1 MQISEA
7 IIHHIEKKRH
17 DIAPPVATRSSRLPI
32 DARLTAMVNDIL
44 QIYGRTV
51 SGYGTFNTDRT
62 VHTFPNLLHAYTSQ
76 SEDFILFTQN
86 ASRLI
91 RSKMARLPLATGG
104 YPLFLRFTNQ
114 GQDWVLIAMLKL
126 KAGTGINQS
135 TLDLSDT
142 LSFDVSHLHE
152 AVRVNIQKWQSDD
165 QPYLSFVKK
174 KRSSN
179 QEVSHYFLDALGCTD
194 YTDSKAN
201 TATVLSALTDY
212 CDDNKL
218 TPEQR
223 VEARRRTY
231 EYCEEKNKAGEPV
244 NLSSL
249 SSRIND
255 QDPDLFSNY
264 VRDGDYEIG
273 ETFEPNRD
281 VYSRLK
287 RIKGRVGNTNV
298 SFDVVDI
305 QSGNIDLDRSNNL
318 IIRNVPATLAAEIRQ
333 HQIQTTVKT

>member
-1 MQISEA
+1 MQILDA
-7 IIHHIEKKRH
+7 IIHHIEKDRH
-17 DIAPPVATRSSRLPI
+17 GIAHPVVTRSSQLPI
-32 DARLTAMVNDIL
+32 DDRLIAMTNDIL
-44 QIYGRTV
+44 KIYGRTV
-51 SGYGTFNTDRT
+51 SGYGTFNSDRK
-62 VHTFPNLLHAYTSQ
+62 VYTFPDLLNAYTTKR
-76 SEDFILFTQN
+76 EDFILFTQS

-91 RSKMARLPLATGG
+91 RTTMARVPLATGG

-152 AVRVNIQKWQSDD
+152 AVRINIQKWQSDD

-174 KRSSN
+174 KRSSS
-179 QEVSHYFLDALGCTD
+179 QEISHYFLDALGCTD

-212 CDDNKL
+212 CEDHKM

-223 VEARRRTY
+223 IEARRRTY
-231 EYCEEKNKAGEPV
+231 EYCEEKNKVGEPV

-255 QDPDLFSNY
+255 QEPESFSNY

-305 QSGNIDLDRSNNL
+305 QSGNIDLDKSNNL

-333 HQIQTTVKT
+333 HQIKITVKT

>member
-1 MQISEA
+1 MQIREA
-7 IIHHIEKKRH
+7 IIHHIEKQRNE
-17 DIAPPVATRSSRLPI
+17 IAGPVATRDTQLPI
-32 DARLTAMVNDIL
+32 DERLTAMVNDIL
-44 QIYGRTV
+44 QIYGRSV
-51 SGYGTFNTDRT
+51 SGYGTFNPDRT
-62 VHTFPNLLHAYTSQ
+62 VYTFPSLLDGYTS
-76 SEDFILFTQN
+76 ERENFIPFTQDVT
-86 ASRLI
+86 RLI

-152 AVRVNIQKWQSDD
+152 AVRININKWQNDE

-174 KRSSN
+174 RAGN
-179 QEVSHYFLDALGCTD
+179 QDVSHYFLDALGCTD

-201 TATVLSALTDY
+201 TVIILEALSDY
-212 CDDNKL
+212 CESSAL
-218 TPEQR
+218 TPEQKG
-223 VEARRRTY
+223 EARRRTY
-231 EYCEEKNKAGEPV
+231 EYCEEKFNASEPV
-244 NLSSL
+244 NLASL

-255 QDPDLFSNY
+255 QLPEAFANF
-264 VRDGDYEIG
+264 VRDGDYEVG
-273 ETFEPNRD
+273 ETFEPNRS
-281 VYSRLK
+281 VYTRLK

-305 QSGNIDLDRSNNL
+305 QSGNIDVDSANNL
-318 IIRNVPATLAAEIRQ
+318 IIRNVPDTLAAEIRQ
-333 HQIQTTVKT
+333 HKQQNS